1 MKYLFLHEMKRSGKN
16 LLIWLLCVGG
26 LCFSCI
32 MLFTTMEESMA
43 DMAEQFSQ
51 MGAFSDAFGMSS
63 LSIATLEGFYATE
76 VGTIFGLGGAMFAA
90 LLGSCVLSKE
100 EDGHTGEFLYTL
112 PVSRSK
118 AIIVKGLSLIS
129 NILIFNIGCVA
140 LYLLGFVMLGEEID
154 LQRFFLY
161 HGMQLLM
168 QCEVGGIC
176 FLLSA
181 GSKRNRM
188 GIGLGIALLL
198 YVLDLMARVIP
209 KIEDLKVITPFSYA
223 NASDIFSTGDVEQVA
238 LVIGIILLVTT
249 FTAGHYVYGHRD
261 LAA

>member
-1 MKYLFLHEMKRSGKN
+1 M
-16 LLIWLLCVGG
+16 
-26 LCFSCI
+26 
-32 MLFTTMEESMA
+32 
-43 DMAEQFSQ
+43 
-51 MGAFSDAFGMSS
+51 
-63 LSIATLEGFYATE
+63 
-76 VGTIFGLGGAMFAA
+76 
-90 LLGSCVLSKE
+90 
-100 EDGHTGEFLYTL
+100 
-112 PVSRSK
+112 
-118 AIIVKGLSLIS
+118 
-129 NILIFNIGCVA
+129 
-140 LYLLGFVMLGEEID
+140 
-154 LQRFFLY
+154 
-161 HGMQLLM
+161 
-168 QCEVGGIC
+168 
-176 FLLSA
+176 SA